1 VTHYSIRRYR
11 LSCRDLGI
19 DDDFVSSGKSKADV
33 IAKMV
38 RYVFR
43 VHGIDPR
50 ELRVYVMRRML
61 VSG

>member
-1 VTHYSIRRYR
+1 MKLRIMRKYR

-33 IAKMV
+33 MTRMM

-43 VHGIDPR
+43 VHGVDSVQ
-50 ELRVYVMRRML
+50 LRMHMMNRMM
-61 VSG
+61 SQY